1 MGMPREGDPKPR
13 RAVRRCH
20 EACRLEE
27 QLWSLVFEELWPVV
41 SRSTSRKAI
50 INMDREDGTEAT
62 PKTAHAE
69 GA

>member
-1 MGMPREGDPKPR
+1 MGTPREGNPKPR

-27 QLWSLVFEELWPVV
+27 QLWTLVFEELWPVV
-41 SRSTSRKAI
+41 SRSTRRGVIGGVGRA
-50 INMDREDGTEAT
+50 ELAEAAPAT
-62 PKTAHAE
+62 PHAE

>member
-1 MGMPREGDPKPR
+1 MGTPREPDPKPR

-41 SRSTSRKAI
+41 RRSTRRGVIGVGGA
-50 INMDREDGTEAT
+50 ELAEAA
-62 PKTAHAE
+62 PATAHAE